1 MHSNELEGPSSLPPN
16 TLIQQT
22 TKAGL
27 SPIPYKVFVKLSNS
41 EPIPYTPILFYIP
54 NILWSL

>member
-1 MHSNELEGPSSLPPN
+1 MHSNELEGPLSLPPH

-27 SPIPYKVFVKLSNS
+27 SPIPSKVFVKLSNW
-41 EPIPYTPILFYIP
+41 ELIPYTPIPYYIP
-54 NILWSL
+54 SILW